1 MIGAALLMRLFA
13 RWPHHVDRFRIG
25 RDRTGLT
32 LTELRAEY
40 GQRIID
46 DARRDPVLATVLHE
60 IGTTLLESVRA
71 LDKGAANRPLIRYIL
86 LTELANRY
94 LSSVT
99 EPHSRIPPSPYRGY
113 SHPMLIVAAAC
124 LLGTSRRLR
133 TPGGGRDAARGHA
146 SP

>member
-1 MIGAALLMRLFA
+1 MIGAALVMRLFA
-13 RWPHHVDRFRIG
+13 RWPHHVDRFRYG
-25 RDRTGLT
+25 RDRKGLT

-46 DARRDPVLATVLHE
+46 DARRDPVLERVLHE
-60 IGTTLLESVRA
+60 IGTTLLTSVRN
-71 LDKGAANRPLIRYIL
+71 LDKGGSGDGGSSQPLIRYML

-99 EPHSRIPPSPYRGY
+99 EPYTRIPPSPYRGY

-133 TPGGGRDAARGHA
+133 

>member
-13 RWPHHVDRFRIG
+13 RWPHHVDRFG
-25 RDRTGLT
+25 YSRDRKGLT

-46 DARRDPVLATVLHE
+46 DARADPVLATVLDE
-60 IGTTLLESVRA
+60 IGTTLLASVRT
-71 LDKGAANRPLIRYIL
+71 LDKGPAGRPLIRYIL

-99 EPHSRIPPSPYRGY
+99 EPYTPIPPSPYRGY

-124 LLGTSRRLR
+124 VLGTSRRLR
-133 TPGGGRDAARGHA
+133 HP
-146 SP
+146 

>member
-1 MIGAALLMRLFA
+1 MIGSALLMRLFT
-13 RWPHHVDRFRIG
+13 RWPHQVDRFRYG
-25 RDRTGLT
+25 RDRRGLT

-46 DARRDPVLATVLHE
+46 DARADPVLATVLHE
-60 IGTTLLESVRA
+60 IGTTLLTSVRS
-71 LDKGAANRPLIRYIL
+71 LDRGRPTQPLIRYIL

-99 EPHSRIPPSPYRGY
+99 EPYTAIPPSPYRGY

-124 LLGTSRRLR
+124 VLGTSPRLR
-133 TPGGGRDAARGHA
+133 

>member
-13 RWPHHVDRFRIG
+13 RWPHHVDRFRYG
-25 RDRTGLT
+25 RDRKGLT

-60 IGTTLLESVRA
+60 IGTTLLTSVRS
-71 LDKGAANRPLIRYIL
+71 LDKGPTGQPLIRYIL

-94 LSSVT
+94 LASVT
-99 EPHSRIPPSPYRGY
+99 EPSTSIPPSPYRGY

-124 LLGTSRRLR
+124 LLGTSGRLR
-133 TPGGGRDAARGHA
+133 VP
-146 SP
+146 

>member
-1 MIGAALLMRLFA
+1 MIGVALLMRVFA
-13 RWPHHVDRFRIG
+13 RWPHHLDRFRYR
-25 RDRTGLT
+25 RDHSGLT

-46 DARRDPVLATVLHE
+46 DARADPMLAQVLDE
-60 IGTTLLESVRA
+60 IGTKLLASVRT
-71 LDKGAANRPLIRYIL
+71 LDKSTTPRINRPVVRYIL

-94 LSSVT
+94 LASVT
-99 EPHSRIPPSPYRGY
+99 EPYTRIPPSPYRGY

-133 TPGGGRDAARGHA
+133 TP
-146 SP
+146 

>member
-1 MIGAALLMRLFA
+1 MIGAALLMRLLA
-13 RWPHHVDRFRIG
+13 RRPHYMDRFRYG

-46 DARRDPVLATVLHE
+46 DARADPVLARVLHE
-60 IGTTLLESVRA
+60 IGTTLLDSVRSMG
-71 LDKGAANRPLIRYIL
+71 DSRPLIRYIL

-94 LSSVT
+94 LASVT
-99 EPHSRIPPSPYRGY
+99 EPYTSIPPSPYRGY

-133 TPGGGRDAARGHA
+133 MP
-146 SP
+146 